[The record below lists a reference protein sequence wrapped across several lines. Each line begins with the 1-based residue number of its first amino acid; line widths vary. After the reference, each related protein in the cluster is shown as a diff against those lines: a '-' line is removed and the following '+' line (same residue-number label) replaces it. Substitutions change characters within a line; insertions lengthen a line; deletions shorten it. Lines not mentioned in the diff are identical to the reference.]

1 MRYLD
6 YEFTI
11 DEDSIEFDTEITM
24 GIMKRH
30 GNFKEGD
37 MLVLI
42 ELDGKVYL
50 VKADKLPEWWNR

>member
-6 YEFTI
+6 YEFI
-11 DEDSIEFDTEITM
+11 EEDSNIEFDTEITM

-42 ELDGKVYL
+42 ELDGKVL
-50 VKADKLPEWWNR
+50 LG

>member
-11 DEDSIEFDTEITM
+11 DEDCIEFDTEITM
-24 GIMKRH
+24 SALKRH

-42 ELDGKVYL
+42 ELDGKVNL
-50 VKADKLPEWWNR
+50 VNADKLPEWWNR